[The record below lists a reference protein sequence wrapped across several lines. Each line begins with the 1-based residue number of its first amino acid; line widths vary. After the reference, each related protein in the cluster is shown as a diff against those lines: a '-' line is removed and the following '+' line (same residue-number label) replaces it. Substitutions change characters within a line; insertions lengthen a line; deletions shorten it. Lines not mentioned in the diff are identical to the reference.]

1 MGGYFRNLPFFV
13 VLLFAAAGAMLVPSV
28 YGLAV
33 RDHDAA
39 RVFFYTGILVAI
51 LAMLVGFATQGW
63 ARGRVDSDQKYLVS
77 LLSSYVWLP
86 VVLGVPMFEVIG
98 NTRAVNVY
106 LDMVSA
112 LTTTGAPVFE
122 PLRLVDTVHLW
133 RATVA
138 WLGGFLTWVTAMAI
152 LAPLNLGGFEVTSE
166 ASAAG
171 QRMPNS
177 GQMRAAAPAERL
189 ARQARVLAPIYL
201 GLTITLAAGLAL
213 AGERPL
219 HAAIHAMSTL
229 STSGIL
235 ATGGFKESETGVAGE
250 VLIALFLVFALTRRS
265 FTSGFGRTALD
276 RVARD
281 REVRLALFAVVVLP
295 TFLFMRHWLG
305 AYEVDELANAGGA
318 LTALWGS
325 VFTVLSFLT
334 TTGFVSEHWGG
345 AQSWSGLETSG
356 LILVGVAI
364 VGGGVATTAGGL
376 KLLRVYALYKHG
388 AREIERLVHPHSVA
402 GAGRL
407 GRRIRREGAF
417 VAWIFFMLFLVSIA
431 VVMLALTATGL
442 PFEQALVL
450 AIAALAT
457 CGPLASVAGTEPV
470 IYLALGDA
478 AKMILSAA
486 MIVGRMESL
495 VFLAVLSPGFWRN

>member
-1 MGGYFRNLPFFV
+1 MAGYFRNLPFFV
-13 VLLFAAAGAMLVPSV
+13 VLLFTAAGAMLIPSV

-33 RDHDAA
+33 RDHDSA
-39 RVFFYTGILVAI
+39 RVFFYTGILVAV
-51 LAMLVGFATQGW
+51 LAMLLGFATQGRQR
-63 ARGRVDSDQKYLVS
+63 AASDQRYLIS
-77 LLSSYVWLP
+77 LLMSYVWLP
-86 VVLGVPMFEVIG
+86 VILGIPMFEAVG
-98 NTRAVNVY
+98 NTRAINVY

-112 LTTTGAPVFE
+112 LTTTGAPIFE
-122 PLRLVDTVHLW
+122 PARLADTIHIW
-133 RATVA
+133 RATVG
-138 WLGGFLTWVTAMAI
+138 WFGGLLIWVTAMAV

-166 ASAAG
+166 ANAPG

-177 GQMRAAAPAERL
+177 GQMRAAQPMERL
-189 ARQARVLAPIYL
+189 WKHAAMLAPVYL
-201 GLTITLAAGLAL
+201 LLTVALALGLAL

-229 STSGIL
+229 STSGIM
-235 ATGGFKESETGVAGE
+235 ATGGLKDAGAGIAGE

-265 FTSGFGRTALD
+265 FTSGFGMGVLE

-295 TFLFMRHWLG
+295 TILFVRHWLG

-318 LTALWGS
+318 AGALWGS
-325 VFTVLSFLT
+325 IFTVLSFLT
-334 TTGFVSEHWGG
+334 TTGFVSDQWAG

-364 VGGGVATTAGGL
+364 MGGGVATTAGGL

-407 GRRIRREGAF
+407 GRRMRREGAF
-417 VAWIFFMLFLVSIA
+417 VAWIFFMLFLTSIA

-450 AIAALAT
+450 AIAALST
-457 CGPLASVAGTEPV
+457 CGPLAGVAGTDPV

-478 AKMILSAA
+478 SKMVLAAA
-486 MIVGRMESL
+486 MVVGRMESL
-495 VFLAVLSPGFWRN
+495 VFLAVFNPGFWRS